1 VRHKLNIDES
11 YLTQLLSGKKTFEVR
26 LNDRGYNAG
35 DTLEFHDPSC
45 LRLGPDCRKYVFDV
59 LYVYSGIGLQPNYV
73 VMSVAL
79 QQSEMEK

>member
-1 VRHKLNIDES
+1 MRHKLNIDES

-45 LRLGPDCRKYVFDV
+45 INQGSNCRKYLFDV
-59 LYVYSGIGLQPNYV
+59 LYVHSGLGLQPNYV
-73 VMSVAL
+73 VMSV
-79 QQSEMEK
+79 QQSEVE